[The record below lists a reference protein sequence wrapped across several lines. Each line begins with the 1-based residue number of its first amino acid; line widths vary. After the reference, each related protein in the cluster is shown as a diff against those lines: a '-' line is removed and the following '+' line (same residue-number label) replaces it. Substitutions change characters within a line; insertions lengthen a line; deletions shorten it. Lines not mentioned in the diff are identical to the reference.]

1 MCPAEGH
8 GHPVLSVLQGR
19 AQGSSE
25 PGFWLSDLAQVLTSL
40 ANGDHGPWSSDSGK
54 GAQHRKHTQTGSE
67 TFSGLLKI
75 TAFGA
80 EPKTAVWTV
89 FTIWSQATG
98 RRWANTDS
106 PVLGAELE
114 QPGHTWVSAS
124 AESQRGL
131 WVGSMVG
138 PALCPLRE
146 PGALSPPGV
155 PAPHVPSSC
164 ILGRG
169 CSQLSQ
175 LPRPK
180 EPRGWAFILPAPQG
194 GILREPMVV
203 QSALGSPLL

>member
-80 EPKTAVWTV
+80 EPKTVC
-89 FTIWSQATG
+89 
-98 RRWANTDS
+98 RLDS
-106 PVLGAELE
+106 FHHLE
-114 QPGHTWVSAS
+114 PGHG
-124 AESQRGL
+124 EE
-131 WVGSMVG
+131 VGKHG
-138 PALCPLRE
+138 QPCA
-146 PGALSPPGV
+146 G
-155 PAPHVPSSC
+155 H
-164 ILGRG
+164 
-169 CSQLSQ
+169 
-175 LPRPK
+175 
-180 EPRGWAFILPAPQG
+180 
-194 GILREPMVV
+194 
-203 QSALGSPLL
+203 